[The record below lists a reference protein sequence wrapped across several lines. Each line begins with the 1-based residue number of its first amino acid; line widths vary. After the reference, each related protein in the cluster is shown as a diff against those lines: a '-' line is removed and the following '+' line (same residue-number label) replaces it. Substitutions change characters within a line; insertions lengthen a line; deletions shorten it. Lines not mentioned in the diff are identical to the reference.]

1 MSSLILISMANM
13 AIGFPT
19 YATFICYLLITLVI
33 GFYAYKATDTL
44 SDYILG
50 GRQLGPAVTAL
61 SVGASDMS
69 GWLLLGLP
77 GAIYLSGASEVWIG
91 IGLVIG
97 AYFNWLL
104 IAPRLRKFTEKANDS
119 LTLPEFFENRF
130 GDKSHVLRFIS
141 AATILIFFTFYVS
154 SGLVGGAILFE
165 KVFGLEY
172 STALLIGAV
181 VIVSYTFLGGFLAVS
196 WTDFFQG
203 CLMLLALVILPIAT
217 INELGGVDKTMLILE
232 HANPDYAQLFKN
244 FSWVG
249 FVSLMAWGLGYFG
262 QPHILAR
269 FMAIRSVK
277 DIPLSRKISMAWMS
291 ISLLGALGVGLCGIA
306 YFVNAPIENSETIF
320 IQLASAILN
329 PWVAG
334 IIIAAILSAIM
345 STIDSQL
352 LVCSSVIVED
362 FYKHFSKRTA
372 SEKELV
378 WLSRFSLIGIAALA
392 TFIARNPES
401 SVLGL
406 VSYAWAGFGAAF
418 GPTVILS
425 LYWSKFSKSGA
436 IGAIVSGAITVVV
449 WKQLSGGIFNLYE
462 IVPGF
467 LIAITVGV
475 VVSLID
481 SKRTSQA
488 EAIFHQL
495 NEGPLR

>member
-1 MSSLILISMANM
+1 MLQMILTSMVNM
-13 AIGFPT
+13 AIELPT
-19 YATFICYLLITLVI
+19 LVTFICYLLATLAI
-33 GFYAYKATDTL
+33 GFIAYKATDTL

-91 IGLVIG
+91 VGLVIG
-97 AYFNWLL
+97 AFFNWLL
-104 IAPRLRKFTEKANDS
+104 VAPRLRKFTENANDS

-130 GDKSHVLRFIS
+130 NDKSHLLRFIS
-141 AATILIFFTFYVS
+141 AATILVFFTFYVS

-165 KVFGLEY
+165 KVFGLSY
-172 STALLIGAV
+172 STALIIGAV

-203 CLMLLALVILPIAT
+203 CLMFIALILLPIVT
-217 INELGGVDKTMLILE
+217 INELGGLESTTHILE
-232 HANPDYAQLFKN
+232 KVNPDYAQLFKD
-244 FSWVG
+244 FSWLG
-249 FVSLMAWGLGYFG
+249 FISLMAWGLGYFG
-262 QPHILAR
+262 QPHILSR
-269 FMAIRSVK
+269 FMAIRSVD
-277 DIPLSRKISMAWMS
+277 DIPTSRNIAMIWMVV
-291 ISLLGALGVGLCGIA
+291 SLFGALAVGLVGLA
-306 YFVNAPIENSETIF
+306 YFAETPIENSETIF

-334 IIIAAILSAIM
+334 VIIAAILSAIM

-362 FYKHFSKRTA
+362 FYKHLAKRDA
-372 SEKELV
+372 SENELV
-378 WLSRFSLIGIAALA
+378 WLSRFSLIAIAALS
-392 TFIARNPES
+392 TFIATNPES

-425 LYWSKFSKSGA
+425 LFWSKFNKYGA
-436 IGAIVSGAITVVV
+436 ISTIITGAITVVL
-449 WKQLSGGIFNLYE
+449 WKQLTGGIFDLYE

-467 LIAITVGV
+467 VLALTAGITV
-475 VVSLID
+475 SLLTAT
-481 SKRTSQA
+481 KTAQA
-488 EAIFHQL
+488 ESIFHEL
-495 NEGPLR
+495 NKD